1 MVKRREDS
9 IKEMNKRKSNEQ
21 LTRENEELRAK
32 VAALEEQVDNTNLAL
47 CDVYEQMIGG
57 MEQWRRFTPP
67 SSKRA

>member
-1 MVKRREDS
+1 MLFRSMVKRREDS

-57 MEQWRRFTPP
+57 ME
-67 SSKRA
+67 

>member
-32 VAALEEQVDNTNLAL
+32 VAALEEQVDNTNVAL

-57 MEQWRRFTPP
+57 ME
-67 SSKRA
+67 

>member
-1 MVKRREDS
+1 MGVRREDS

-57 MEQWRRFTPP
+57 ME
-67 SSKRA
+67 

>member
-21 LTRENEELRAK
+21 LTRENKELRAK

-57 MEQWRRFTPP
+57 ME
-67 SSKRA
+67 

>member
-1 MVKRREDS
+1 MVTRREDS

-32 VAALEEQVDNTNLAL
+32 VAALEEQVDNTNMAL

-57 MEQWRRFTPP
+57 ME
-67 SSKRA
+67 

>member
-9 IKEMNKRKSNEQ
+9 SKEMNKRKSNEQ

-57 MEQWRRFTPP
+57 ME
-67 SSKRA
+67 

>member
-32 VAALEEQVDNTNLAL
+32 IAALEEQVDNTNLAL

-57 MEQWRRFTPP
+57 ME
-67 SSKRA
+67 

>member
-47 CDVYEQMIGG
+47 CDVYELLTGG
-57 MEQWRRFTPP
+57 E
-67 SSKRA
+67 A

>member
-32 VAALEEQVDNTNLAL
+32 VAALEEQVENTNLAL

-57 MEQWRRFTPP
+57 ME
-67 SSKRA
+67 

>member
-32 VAALEEQVDNTNLAL
+32 VAALEEQVDNRNLAL

-57 MEQWRRFTPP
+57 ME
-67 SSKRA
+67 

>member
-57 MEQWRRFTPP
+57 ME
-67 SSKRA
+67 